1 MSPGIPSTPESL
13 PFVNYFILL
22 FITSKYESNA
32 RESIASL
39 RETLLI
45 EFIFAFVSRLNA
57 SLNCSAQRFN
67 ISLESVR
74 RIPSV
79 ERTMEDPSLLGP
91 LQILI
96 KNIPIMF
103 VCWFL
108 QSFRLL
114 FSPLLLH
121 FLEFSLS
128 YELRFSQ
135 ICKAC
140 PF

>member
-1 MSPGIPSTPESL
+1 MSPGIPSTPEPL

-96 KNIPIMF
+96 KKHSYHVCLLILAKLQTF
-103 VCWFL
+103 VL
-108 QSFRLL
+108 TTVASF
-114 FSPLLLH
+114 FGV
-121 FLEFSLS
+121 
-128 YELRFSQ
+128 
-135 ICKAC
+135 
-140 PF
+140 